1 MSIRLL
7 AVAATLAAA
16 GLRAAPPNFVFILS
30 DDQDWAG
37 LSVRMEPDVP
47 GSANPY
53 VETPHLARLAAQ
65 GMVFSAAYAPAPA
78 CSPTRASLQTGKSP
92 ARLHWTKAAPPVE
105 GRKLIEA
112 AQIRDLP
119 ATETTIAELLKTAGY
134 ATAHLGKWHL
144 GGGGPE
150 RHGYDVSDGDTGN
163 QDAAPFTAPNPVDI
177 FGMTTRAGAF
187 LAKQARSRRPFF
199 IQLSYHALH
208 YPENALPETIAKY
221 AAKMP
226 GLPEKEILRAAIAEN
241 LDTGVGRLLAEIDSL
256 GIASNTFVIYMSD
269 NGAGGGGRSRVL
281 AAGKGGLWE
290 GGIRVPLIVRG
301 PGVRAGAVCRTRI
314 VGYDLLPT
322 CCALAGVTQALPTGV
337 EGGDWSGLLATG
349 TGEVHRA
356 REELVFHFPH
366 YQGDTP
372 HSAILLG
379 DYKLMK
385 WYEDGRARLF
395 DLAHDLGER
404 TDLSGRRPEK
414 VADLEQRMDR
424 YLREVEAN
432 MPFPDPN
439 YDPTAPAPESRGG
452 RRSKQAPR

>member
-1 MSIRLL
+1 MKIRMLT
-7 AVAATLAAA
+7 VVATLAAA
-16 GLRAAPPNFVFILS
+16 ELHAARPNFVFLLA
-30 DDQDWAG
+30 DDLDWAG
-37 LSVRMEPDVP
+37 LSVRMDPEVP
-47 GSANPY
+47 GSASAY
-53 VETPHLARLAAQ
+53 VETPQLARLAAQ
-65 GMVFSAAYAPAPA
+65 GMVFSAAYAPAPV

-92 ARLHWTKAAPPVE
+92 AQLHWTKAAPPVD
-105 GRKLIEA
+105 GMKLIEA
-112 AQIRDLP
+112 AQVRDLS
-119 ATETTIAELLKTAGY
+119 AADTTIAELLKTAGY

-163 QDAAPFTAPNPVDI
+163 QDAAPFKPPNPVDI
-177 FGMTTRAGAF
+177 FGMTTRACAF
-187 LAKQARSRRPFF
+187 MEKQVRSGTPFF

-226 GLPEKEILRAAIAEN
+226 GQSEKEIQRAAIAEN
-241 LDTGVGRLLAEIDSL
+241 LDSGIGRLLAEIDSL
-256 GIASNTFVIYMSD
+256 GLASNTYLIYMAD
-269 NGAGGGGRSRVL
+269 NGAGGGGRGRVL

-301 PGVRAGAVCRTRI
+301 PGVRTGVVCRTRV

-322 CCALAGVTQALPTGV
+322 CCALAGVTQALPAGI
-337 EGGDWSGLLATG
+337 EGGDWSGLFATG
-349 TGEVHRA
+349 TGTVRRA

-385 WYEDGRARLF
+385 WYEDGRVRLF
-395 DLAHDLGER
+395 DLSKDLGER
-404 TDLSGRRPEK
+404 TDLSARLPEK
-414 VADLEQRMDR
+414 AAELERRLERD
-424 YLREVEAN
+424 LREVGAN
-432 MPFPDPN
+432 LPKPN
-439 YDPTAPAPESRGG
+439 PAYDPASEPPIRRGG
-452 RRSKQAPR
+452 QRPRQDRR